1 MNQQPTPSSKPSRQQ
16 RRAQSREKR
25 GAEGWITALG
35 AQDPGLVRSI
45 RTAIGARH
53 VTRGELEDA
62 LGMSLADASPAREA
76 PPSSAAEEPER
87 ITVQHIL
94 ISFAGA
100 GTSATRTREAAAQLA
115 AETLERAR
123 QGKDFDELVR
133 GLTDDAF
140 PGIYRLCNT
149 GISPRSADEYRRG
162 GMVPAFGNI
171 GFALDVGGI
180 AMAPFDPGTS
190 PYGWHIIKRLA

>member
-1 MNQQPTPSSKPSRQQ
+1 MDQQPRPAAKPSRQQ
-16 RRAQSREKR
+16 LRAQAREKR

-35 AQDPGLVRSI
+35 TQDPGLARSI
-45 RTAIGARH
+45 RAAIGTRH
-53 VTRGELEDA
+53 VTRGELEEA
-62 LGMSLADASPAREA
+62 LGMSLANASPVVEA
-76 PPSSAAEEPER
+76 PSSPPRAEPER

-100 GTSATRTREAAAQLA
+100 GTKATRTREAAAELA
-115 AETLERAR
+115 TETLERAR
-123 QGKDFDELVR
+123 QGEDFGELVR
-133 GLTDDAF
+133 VLTDDAF
-140 PGIYRLCNT
+140 PGTYRMCNT
-149 GISPRSADEYRRG
+149 GVSPSAADEYQRS

-180 AMAPFDPGTS
+180 DMAPFDPGTS

>member
-1 MNQQPTPSSKPSRQQ
+1 MDQKGIPAPKPSRQQ

-25 GAEGWITALG
+25 GAEGWITALD

-45 RTAIGARH
+45 RAAIGARH

-62 LGMSLADASPAREA
+62 LGMSLADASPAHES
-76 PPSSAAEEPER
+76 PPSSPRAEPER

-94 ISFAGA
+94 ISFGGA

-123 QGKDFDELVR
+123 QGEDFGELVR
-133 GLTDDAF
+133 ALTDDAF
-140 PGIYRLCNT
+140 PGIYRMCNA
-149 GISPRSADEYRRG
+149 GLSPLAADEYPRG